1 MAKNKSQYDSTLN
14 LPKTLFEMR
23 AGLPKK
29 EPVMLK
35 DWDDNDLYNQLM
47 KHNEGKPQFI
57 LHDGPPYANGNIH
70 MGTALNKI
78 IKDIIIRE
86 KNMEGFQAPYVPGF
100 DTHGLPI
107 ELKALSSVGEKKKD
121 ISKLELRQICE
132 KFATEHIDI
141 MSDQFKRLGVIGDFE
156 HPYLTLKPEFEARQ
170 IEIFGE
176 MAKKGYIYKGMKAVY
191 WCPEDRTALAE
202 AEIEYAEDECD
213 SIYVR
218 FKLTDD
224 PNGVLAKHN
233 IPLDKAW
240 IVIWTTTTWTLPA
253 NVATCLN
260 PNLEYAFVKIGD
272 AYHIMARELVESTMK
287 GCHIDEYEVLPETV
301 LGSELEL
308 MQYQHPFLDRK
319 GLVIL
324 GDHVTLEGGTGCV
337 HTAPGHGVEDFEVC
351 VNHYPQVP
359 VVVPVDDAGRLTAEA
374 GEKFA
379 GLKVWD
385 ANKVILEHIKESGH
399 LMGVQHITHQ
409 YPHCWRCH
417 HPIIFRATEQ
427 WFCSIDAFKEDVYK
441 AIDSVHWQPAWGHDR
456 MAGMVRDRS
465 DWCISRQRVWGVPIP
480 VFYCKKCGKYH
491 ITDASIK
498 AVSDLFRKE
507 GSDAWYKYDANDILP
522 KTEVCEC
529 GASDWEKDPD
539 IMDVWFDSGST
550 WSAVCRERP
559 ELRWPV
565 DMYMEG
571 ADQFRGWFQ
580 SSLLTSVA
588 TQGVAPYREVLCHGW
603 VVDAQGKQM
612 HKSAGNG
619 MEPSE
624 IIRDYGADIIRLWV
638 ASSDYTVDVR
648 AGKEIFRQLSEAY
661 RKMRNTARFM
671 LGNISDFDPAKD
683 MVDDDQ
689 LFEIDRW
696 ALEACNKLTAT
707 MRDAYE
713 HYDFS
718 RAYHALY
725 NFCVIDMSNFYMDV
739 IKDRLYC
746 ADDHARRCAQT
757 ALYRILVDFTKLLA
771 PILCF
776 TSQEIWSY
784 IPKLDGMKD
793 YVVFEQ
799 MPEAKAAAD
808 EAFEAKWDRI
818 MAIRDDVKKVLEQ
831 ARADKVIGSALEA
844 GLTLYCSKEVYD
856 FLNAIPMDELADLF
870 IVSHVDLVEGEG
882 GVKGLVEGLGVSA
895 AHAAGN
901 MCLRCWKYETTVG
914 EDGLCPRCAK
924 VLKQ

>member
-1 MAKNKSQYDSTLN
+1 MAQNYNDTIHKMQT
-14 LPKTLFEMR
+14 PFEMR

-29 EPVMLK
+29 EPKMLE
-35 DWDDNDLYNQLM
+35 DWEQNHVYEQMIKN
-47 KHNEGKPQFI
+47 NEGKPQYI

-78 IKDIIIRE
+78 IKDIIIRY
-86 KNMEGFQAPYVPGF
+86 KNMSGFQAPYVPGY

-107 ELKALSSVGEKKKD
+107 ELKALSSLGDKKAGV
-121 ISKLELRQICE
+121 SKLELRQICKE
-132 KFATEHIDI
+132 FATEHIGV
-141 MSDQFKRLGVIGDFE
+141 MNEQFKRLGVQGDFE
-156 HPYLTLKPEFEARQ
+156 NPYLTLRPEFEARQ
-170 IEIFGE
+170 VEIFGE

-379 GLKVWD
+379 GLKVWA

-507 GSDAWYKYDANDILP
+507 GSDAWYKYDANDIMP

-559 ELRWPV
+559 ELHWPV

-671 LGNISDFDPAKD
+671 LGNINDFDPAKD
-683 MVDDDQ
+683 MVADDQ

-696 ALEACNKLTAT
+696 ALDACNKLTANL
-707 MRDAYE
+707 RDAYD

-784 IPKLDGMKD
+784 IPKLPGMKD

-799 MPEAKAAAD
+799 MPEAKADAD
-808 EAFEAKWDRI
+808 EAFEAKWARI

-831 ARADKVIGSALEA
+831 ARADKTIGSALEA

-882 GVKGLVEGLGVSA
+882 GVKGLVEGLGVAA

-901 MCLRCWKYETTVG
+901 KCLRCWKYEPSVG

>member
-1 MAKNKSQYDSTLN
+1 MAQNYNDTIHKMQT
-14 LPKTLFEMR
+14 PFEMR

-29 EPVMLK
+29 EPKMLE
-35 DWDDNDLYNQLM
+35 DWEQNHVYEQMIKN
-47 KHNEGKPQFI
+47 NEGKPQYI

-78 IKDIIIRE
+78 IKDIIIRY
-86 KNMEGFQAPYVPGF
+86 KNMSGFQAPYVPGY

-107 ELKALSSVGEKKKD
+107 ELKALSSLGDKKAGV
-121 ISKLELRQICE
+121 SKLELRQICKE
-132 KFATEHIDI
+132 FATEHIGV
-141 MSDQFKRLGVIGDFE
+141 MNEQFKRLGVQGDFE
-156 HPYLTLKPEFEARQ
+156 NPYLTLRPEFEARQ
-170 IEIFGE
+170 VEIFGE

-882 GVKGLVEGLGVSA
+882 GVKGLVEGPGVSA

-901 MCLRCWKYETTVG
+901 KCLRCWKYETTVG